1 MSNSEDKENVAWP
14 VKTGELSHS
23 FFDSTLWNDFE
34 FRGDDII
41 VATYA
46 KSGTTWLQQILS
58 QLIFNGATDQD
69 VAALSPWVDLRLPPK
84 DVKLAA
90 LKEQSHRRFIKTHLP
105 VDALV
110 YSPDAKYIYIARD
123 GRDVVW
129 SYYNHH
135 SNLND
140 LFYKEI
146 NAVGGPGIEP
156 AEPPSHGVHEYF
168 RHWLGNDGYPLW
180 SYWDNISSWWKI
192 RHLPNLKVLHFADLK
207 ADMPGQIREIADF
220 LGITIDESKWDSIL
234 EHCSFDYMKNNAE
247 KSAPVGGVFWEG
259 GARTFIHKGT
269 NGRWRDVLTAEDNA
283 QYEALA
289 LEKLGVDCSQWLAG
303 GEMP

>member
-1 MSNSEDKENVAWP
+1 MSNSEDNVNVEWP
-14 VKTGELSHS
+14 VKTGELYHS

-58 QLIFNGATDQD
+58 QLIFNGATGQD
-69 VAALSPWVDLRLPPK
+69 VGELSPWVDLRLPPK
-84 DVKLAA
+84 DVKFAA

-135 SNLND
+135 SNFND

-146 NAVGGPGIEP
+146 NAVVGPGIEP
-156 AEPPSHGVHEYF
+156 AEPPVHEVREYF
-168 RHWLGNDGYPLW
+168 RHWLENDGYPLW

-207 ADMPGQIREIADF
+207 SDMPGQIREIAEF
-220 LGITIDESKWDSIL
+220 LGIAIDESKWDAIL

-247 KSAPVGGVFWEG
+247 KSAPVGGIFWEG
-259 GARTFIHKGT
+259 GAKTFIHKGT

-289 LEKLGVDCSQWLAG
+289 LEKLGVDCSQWLASG
-303 GEMP
+303 RMA

>member
-1 MSNSEDKENVAWP
+1 MSNSDNSENIEWP
-14 VKTGELSHS
+14 VKTGELYHS

-69 VAALSPWVDLRLPPK
+69 VGAMSPWVDLRLPPK
-84 DVKLAA
+84 DVKFAA
-90 LKEQSHRRFIKTHLP
+90 LREQSHRRFIKTHLP

-129 SYYNHH
+129 SYFNHH
-135 SNLND
+135 ANFND

-146 NAVGGPGIEP
+146 NSVVPPGIES
-156 AEPPSHGVHEYF
+156 AEPPLHGVHEYF
-168 RHWLGNDGYPLW
+168 RHWLDNDGYPLW
-180 SYWDNISSWWKI
+180 SYWDNISTWWKI
-192 RHLPNLKVLHFADLK
+192 RHLPNLKVLHFAALK

-220 LGITIDESKWDSIL
+220 LDITIDESKWDAIL
-234 EHCSFDYMKNNAE
+234 EHCSFDYMKQNAE
-247 KSAPVGGVFWEG
+247 KSVPLGGAFWEG
-259 GARTFIHKGT
+259 GAKTFIHKGT
-269 NGRWRDVLTAEDNA
+269 NGRWRDVLTEEDNA
-283 QYEALA
+283 RYEALA
-289 LEKLGVDCSQWLAG
+289 LEKLGVNCSRWLAS